1 MLRSNMQVDT
11 IKHEEKERDGRGR
24 EKIIIGKLEVA
35 QPIISVANLFPWQLL
50 KKCTAWKHRNYDCI
64 NHTLFIK
71 WNVHRAQ
78 SKQLNIEHESASQ
91 PVSRTNESDSET
103 AIQTINEMW
112 SILSIVPEIRL
123 HVQKFPTNWLH
134 WKLQQSAQR
143 QQVVACIERRFPSG
157 SKLKFFRVN
166 TLIVRRL
173 MKKPLISGLRTYP
186 MEEWSELNDKDFG
199 WHRRWH
205 CHE

>member
-1 MLRSNMQVDT
+1 MRLQLLCRDCVSSSNRFVAIPQCNLRWNASQSMLRSNMQVDT

-91 PVSRTNESDSET
+91 SAEPTSQTAKQPSKQSMKCEAFCRSCQRFVCMYKNFQRIGYIESYNNRPKD
-103 AIQTINEMW
+103 NR
-112 SILSIVPEIRL
+112 LL
-123 HVQKFPTNWLH
+123 HVSNGDFQVDQNWSFSVLTH
-134 WKLQQSAQR
+134 
-143 QQVVACIERRFPSG
+143 
-157 SKLKFFRVN
+157 
-166 TLIVRRL
+166 
-173 MKKPLISGLRTYP
+173 
-186 MEEWSELNDKDFG
+186 
-199 WHRRWH
+199 
-205 CHE
+205 